1 MNRERLIYVGIIITL
16 TMGLAT
22 TIILFTLFNNE
33 NWHTIASNFIF
44 PLIYTM
50 IGTIIMALVGT
61 SIADKVL
68 ESYNKRLSHGLSER
82 VIQLLGYWEF
92 SERIQEALQRSAL
105 IQNKIIRDSARV
117 SPEADL
123 IVLSLDLNWYTKPRK
138 ELYSETASKLDS
150 ETASKLDSAE
160 KDLRQVLKD
169 IDDSQALIVLTVGK
183 LDDTADITEEL
194 KKRRFST
201 LVNAQGRVLSDIH
214 SLLTTLPPRH

>member
-92 SERIQEALQRSAL
+92 SERIQEDLQRSAL
-105 IQNKIIRDSARV
+105 IQNKIIRDRARV
-117 SPEADL
+117 SSEADL

-214 SLLTTLPPRH
+214 SLLTTLPPRR

>member
-1 MNRERLIYVGIIITL
+1 MNRERLISVGIIITL

-92 SERIQEALQRSAL
+92 SERIQEDLQRSAL

-138 ELYSETASKLDS
+138 ELYSKTASKLDS

-214 SLLTTLPPRH
+214 SLLTTLPPRY

>member
-92 SERIQEALQRSAL
+92 SERIQEDLQRSAL

-138 ELYSETASKLDS
+138 ELYSKTASKLDS

-169 IDDSQALIVLTVGK
+169 IDDSQALIVLTVGT

-214 SLLTTLPPRH
+214 SLLTTLPPRY

>member
-50 IGTIIMALVGT
+50 IGTVIMALVGT

-92 SERIQEALQRSAL
+92 SERIQEDLQRSAL

-138 ELYSETASKLDS
+138 ELYS

-214 SLLTTLPPRH
+214 SLLTTLPPRY

>member
-92 SERIQEALQRSAL
+92 SERIQEDLQRSAL

-138 ELYSETASKLDS
+138 ELYSKTASKLDS

-214 SLLTTLPPRH
+214 SLLTTLPPRY

>member
-16 TMGLAT
+16 TLGLAT

-92 SERIQEALQRSAL
+92 SERIQEDLQRSAL

-138 ELYSETASKLDS
+138 ELYSKTASKLDS

-214 SLLTTLPPRH
+214 SLLTTLPPRY

>member
-61 SIADKVL
+61 SIADKAL

-92 SERIQEALQRSAL
+92 SERIQEDLQRSAL

-214 SLLTTLPPRH
+214 SLLTTLPPRY

>member
-92 SERIQEALQRSAL
+92 SERIQEDLQRSAL

-201 LVNAQGRVLSDIH
+201 LVNAQGRILSDIH

>member
-1 MNRERLIYVGIIITL
+1 MPIRCSR
-16 TMGLAT
+16 AT
-22 TIILFTLFNNE
+22 I
-33 NWHTIASNFIF
+33 
-44 PLIYTM
+44 
-50 IGTIIMALVGT
+50 
-61 SIADKVL
+61 
-68 ESYNKRLSHGLSER
+68 KRLSHGLSER

-92 SERIQEALQRSAL
+92 SERIQEDLQRSAL
-105 IQNKIIRDSARV
+105 IQNKIIRDSATRFSRGRSYCTV
-117 SPEADL
+117 ARLEL
-123 IVLSLDLNWYTKPRK
+123 VHQTKE
-138 ELYSETASKLDS
+138 ELYSKTASKLDS

-214 SLLTTLPPRH
+214 SLLTTLPPRY

>member
-92 SERIQEALQRSAL
+92 SERIQEDLQRSAL

-117 SPEADL
+117 SHEADL

>member
-92 SERIQEALQRSAL
+92 SERIQEDLQRSAL

-138 ELYSETASKLDS
+138 ELYSKTASKLDS

-201 LVNAQGRVLSDIH
+201 LVNAQGRVLSNIH
-214 SLLTTLPPRH
+214 SLLTTLPPRY

>member
-82 VIQLLGYWEF
+82 VIQLLGYW
-92 SERIQEALQRSAL
+92 
-105 IQNKIIRDSARV
+105 
-117 SPEADL
+117 DL
-123 IVLSLDLNWYTKPRK
+123 HSFRTK
-138 ELYSETASKLDS
+138 
-150 ETASKLDSAE
+150 
-160 KDLRQVLKD
+160 
-169 IDDSQALIVLTVGK
+169 
-183 LDDTADITEEL
+183 
-194 KKRRFST
+194 
-201 LVNAQGRVLSDIH
+201 
-214 SLLTTLPPRH
+214 

>member
-92 SERIQEALQRSAL
+92 SERIQEDLQRSAL

-194 KKRRFST
+194 KKRRFSS